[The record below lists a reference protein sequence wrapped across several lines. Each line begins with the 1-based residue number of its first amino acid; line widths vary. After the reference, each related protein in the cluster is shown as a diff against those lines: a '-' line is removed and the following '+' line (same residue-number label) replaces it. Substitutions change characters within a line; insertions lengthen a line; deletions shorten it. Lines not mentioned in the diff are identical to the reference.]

1 VEQKTAQILNR
12 LSQFILLDQGEQ
24 EHFLTKLQVKEYKK
38 KELIL
43 REGEVCKYA
52 YFINYGCLRYY
63 YNVEGQENT
72 AQFFFENG
80 WYADYESFL
89 SGKPSKQNIET
100 LEKSE
105 MLLLAAKDLQQLY
118 IDIPKFERFGRL
130 MAENAFLGVR
140 QRSEMLENQTA
151 EERYLNLMKERP
163 KVFERIPQHYIASY
177 LGIKPPSLSRIRKRI
192 FLKK

>member
-1 VEQKTAQILNR
+1 MYDQILDR
-12 LSQFILLDQGEQ
+12 LSNFISLGKGEQ
-24 EHFLTKLQVKEYKK
+24 DIFVSKLKLKEYKK

-43 REGEVCKYA
+43 QEGDICKYA
-52 YFINYGCLRYY
+52 YFINSGCLRYY
-63 YNVEGQENT
+63 YNVGEQENT

-80 WYADYESFL
+80 WYTDYDSFL
-89 SGKPSKQNIET
+89 TGKPTQQNIET
-100 LEKSE
+100 LEKTE
-105 MLLLAAKDLQQLY
+105 LLLLSAKDLQQLY

-130 MAENAFLGVR
+130 MAENAFLGIR

-151 EERYLNLMKERP
+151 EERYLTLMKERP

-192 FLKK
+192 FAKK